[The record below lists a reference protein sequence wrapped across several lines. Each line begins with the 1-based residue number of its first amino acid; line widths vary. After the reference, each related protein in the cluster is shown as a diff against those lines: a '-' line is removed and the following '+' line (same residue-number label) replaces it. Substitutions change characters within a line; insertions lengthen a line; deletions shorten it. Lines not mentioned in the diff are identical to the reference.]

1 MKLTDYQSG
10 EDPREAVQRL
20 LKSTAPRATLTVA
33 QARQA
38 AADLL
43 VEFVRAVVDQVEME
57 QIVAADEHSDGLNEA
72 DRAAIA
78 KYMGEATVIIT
89 LQYDEFEEKDPDEAE

>member
-1 MKLTDYQSG
+1 MKLTDYQTG

-20 LKSTAPRATLTVA
+20 LKGSQPAATLTVA

-43 VEFVRAVVDQVEME
+43 VEFVRAVVDQVEMS
-57 QIVAADEHSDGLNEA
+57 QIVDADETRPELNDA

-78 KYMGEATVIIT
+78 RYMGEATVVIT